1 MTDSLYIPHTH
12 THSNMGVSMKKELTP
27 EQKLALRLAQWEKA
41 MEGDTK
47 MLIFLGKQY
56 LGQKDTPD
64 MELDELPTGFNV
76 ELITPQGMGDYSI
89 KK

>member
-1 MTDSLYIPHTH
+1 
-12 THSNMGVSMKKELTP
+12 MKEELTP
-27 EQKLALRLAQWEKA
+27 EEKLALRKAQWDQA
-41 MEGDTK
+41 MEGDTR

-64 MELDELPTGFNV
+64 MELGELPTGFDIQ
-76 ELITPQGMGDYSI
+76 LITPQGMGDYKI

>member
-1 MTDSLYIPHTH
+1 M
-12 THSNMGVSMKKELTP
+12 NEELTP
-27 EQKLALRLAQWEKA
+27 EEKLALRKAQWEKA
-41 MEGDTK
+41 MAGDTK

-76 ELITPQGMGDYSI
+76 ELITPQGTGDYSI

>member
-1 MTDSLYIPHTH
+1 
-12 THSNMGVSMKKELTP
+12 MKEKLTKED
-27 EQKLALRLAQWEKA
+27 KLALRKAQWEKA
-41 MEGDTK
+41 MEGDTR

-64 MELDELPTGFNV
+64 MGLDELPTGFDIQ
-76 ELITPQGMGDYSI
+76 LITPEGMGDYKI

>member
-1 MTDSLYIPHTH
+1 
-12 THSNMGVSMKKELTP
+12 MKKELTA
-27 EQKLALRLAQWEKA
+27 EEKVVLRKAQWEKA
-41 MEGDTK
+41 MDGDTR

-64 MELDELPTGFNV
+64 MELNDLPTGFDV

>member
-1 MTDSLYIPHTH
+1 MFRL
-12 THSNMGVSMKKELTP
+12 NERKEMKEELTA
-27 EQKLALRLAQWEKA
+27 EDKLALKKAQWEKA

-76 ELITPQGMGDYSI
+76 ELITPQGMGDYKI

>member
-1 MTDSLYIPHTH
+1 
-12 THSNMGVSMKKELTP
+12 MKEKLTP

>member
-1 MTDSLYIPHTH
+1 
-12 THSNMGVSMKKELTP
+12 MKKELTA
-27 EQKLALRLAQWEKA
+27 EDKLASRKAQWEKA
-41 MEGDTK
+41 MEGDTR

-64 MELDELPTGFNV
+64 MELDELPTGFDIQ
-76 ELITPQGMGDYSI
+76 LITPQGMGDYSI